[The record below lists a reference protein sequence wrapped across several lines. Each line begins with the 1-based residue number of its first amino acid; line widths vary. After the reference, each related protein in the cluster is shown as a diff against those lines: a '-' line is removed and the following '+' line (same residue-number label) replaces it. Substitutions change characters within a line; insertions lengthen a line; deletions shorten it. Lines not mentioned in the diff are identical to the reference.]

1 MIRSTSM
8 EIKYRKNYGFF
19 FLQFE
24 FENNFEETLLEKIT
38 EWGTKNSEQHAAFDI
53 IDVSIMKTGNNKEA
67 VVGIA
72 YE

>member
-1 MIRSTSM
+1 M

-24 FENNFEETLLEKIT
+24 FKHEFEQTLIKEIEKWAKRNKET
-38 EWGTKNSEQHAAFDI
+38 HATFDI
-53 IDVSIMKTGNNKEA
+53 IDVSIMKTGDNNEA